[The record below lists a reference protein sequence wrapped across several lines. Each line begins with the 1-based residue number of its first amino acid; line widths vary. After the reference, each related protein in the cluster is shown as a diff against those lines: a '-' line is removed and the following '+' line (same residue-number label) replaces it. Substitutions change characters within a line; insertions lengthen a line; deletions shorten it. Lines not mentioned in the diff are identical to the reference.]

1 VRAGGGSLAPCSGHG
16 RGRRRA
22 ARLLTSGA
30 VPLSSFPVLATATAV
45 TDFTREAQEIL
56 RDGSQFEWH
65 TVALLTLVAY
75 VYSVE
80 VERRRWDVVM
90 AGATVWLVDWFNE
103 IVNALVLH
111 FTDRA
116 AIWTVTGD
124 TSYLILIGLTI
135 EISFMFAISG
145 VVYVKSLPADPA
157 TRILGVP
164 NRLALALFFS
174 CFAVFAEVLLHE
186 TGYFH
191 WEYWWWNWPFVPLIV
206 VFGYFTFFIAAAY
219 VYDLRDTRRQLR
231 VVSLLAAFI
240 AAALLV
246 FGPILEWI

>member
-1 VRAGGGSLAPCSGHG
+1 MPFRSPRPAS
-16 RGRRRA
+16 GRREPSIPSV
-22 ARLLTSGA
+22 LPSG
-30 VPLSSFPVLATATAV
+30 V
-45 TDFTREAQEIL
+45 TDFTREAQDLL
-56 RDGSQFEWH
+56 RDPSQFKWY
-65 TVALLTLVAY
+65 TVTLLMFVAY

-80 VERRRWDVVM
+80 IERRRWDVLM
-90 AGATVWLVDWFNE
+90 AGVVVWLVDWLNE

-135 EISFMFAISG
+135 EISFMFAVMG
-145 VVYVKSLPADPA
+145 VVYAKSLPADPRL
-157 TRILGVP
+157 RILGVP
-164 NRLALALFFS
+164 NRLALALLFS
-174 CFAVFAEVLLHE
+174 CFAVLVEILLHE

-191 WEYWWWNWPFVPLIV
+191 WEYWWWNVPFVPLIV
-206 VFGYFTFFIAAAY
+206 IFGYLTFFLAAAY
-219 VYDLRDTRRQLR
+219 VYDLPDPRKQVR
-231 VVSLLAAFI
+231 VVGAMAAFI